1 MTLGEFGKS
10 VEPGSVVCEDAFAA
24 IARIR
29 PTKTST
35 NMQTRF
41 ETDSMGKMEVPA
53 DALYGASTQRA
64 VLNFP
69 VSGYRFSRP
78 LIRALGLIKW
88 AAALAN
94 RDLGKLSEQRAQFI
108 AQAAEEVVGGKWDA
122 HFPID
127 IFQTGS
133 GTSTNMN
140 ANEVI
145 ANRCSQ
151 LAGKAIG
158 SKDPVHPNDHVN
170 MGQSSNDVIP
180 TSIHIAVAELIRSEL
195 MPALDH
201 LQQGLETKAQEFW
214 DVIKIGRTHLM
225 DATPVRLG
233 QEFSGY
239 AKQIEHGRLRAGN
252 AIAAVEELALGGT
265 AVGTGLNSHPEF
277 AGKVMGYLWNRT
289 GVAFREARNHF
300 EAQGAKDGLVEASSQ
315 LRTIAVSLFKIAN
328 DVRLLGSGP
337 RCGIGE
343 LQLPATQPGSSIMP
357 GKVNPVMCE
366 SVIQVCAQ
374 VFGNDTAVYWG
385 GATGQLDLNVMMP
398 VIAYNVLESSRLL
411 TNVVRIFQE
420 KCVSGI
426 TANRERCREVL
437 EYSMAMVTS
446 LAPVLGYDR
455 AAEIAKQSVQ
465 TGKTVRQLCLELQV
479 LPTDELE

>member
-1 MTLGEFGKS
+1 
-10 VEPGSVVCEDAFAA
+10 
-24 IARIR
+24 
-29 PTKTST
+29 
-35 NMQTRF
+35 MQTRT
-41 ETDSMGKMEVPA
+41 EKDSMGTMELPA
-53 DALYGASTQRA
+53 DALYGATTQRA

-69 VSGYRFSRP
+69 ISGYRFSRP
-78 LIRALGLIKW
+78 FIRAIGLVKW

-94 RDLGKLSEQRAQFI
+94 RDLGKLDDRRAQLI
-108 AQAAEEVVGGKWDA
+108 TEAAEEVIDGRWDSQ
-122 HFPID
+122 FPID

-151 LAGKAIG
+151 LDGKPIG

-180 TSIHIAVAELIRSEL
+180 TSIHIAVAESIRSEL

-201 LQQGLETKAQEFW
+201 LQQGLEAKAHEFW
-214 DVIKIGRTHLM
+214 EVIKIGRTHLM

-239 AKQIEHGRLRAGN
+239 AKQVEYGKLRAGN

-265 AVGTGLNSHPEF
+265 AVGTGLNCHPEF
-277 AGKVMGYLWNRT
+277 AGKVMGHLWNRT

-300 EAQGAKDGLVEASSQ
+300 EAQGAKDGLVEASGQMRS
-315 LRTIAVSLFKIAN
+315 IAVSLFKIAN
-328 DVRLLGSGP
+328 DIRLMASGP

-343 LQLPATQPGSSIMP
+343 IQLPATQPGSSIMP

-366 SVIQVCAQ
+366 SVVQVCAQ

-385 GATGQLDLNVMMP
+385 GANGHLELNVMMP
-398 VIAYNVLESSRLL
+398 VMAHNVLESIRLL
-411 TNVVRIFQE
+411 SNVAHVFQD
-420 KCVSGI
+420 KCIGGI
-426 TANRERCREVL
+426 IANRERCRELVEL
-437 EYSMAMVTS
+437 SMAMVTS
-446 LAPVLGYDR
+446 LAPIIGYDR
-455 AAEIAKQSVQ
+455 AAEIAKESAA
-465 TGKTVRQLCLELQV
+465 TGKTVRQICREREV
-479 LPTDELE
+479 LPEDQLERALDPVEMTKPGGEGSAGG

>member
-1 MTLGEFGKS
+1 
-10 VEPGSVVCEDAFAA
+10 
-24 IARIR
+24 
-29 PTKTST
+29 
-35 NMQTRF
+35 MQTRI
-41 ETDSMGKMEVPA
+41 EKDSMGTMELPA
-53 DALYGASTQRA
+53 DALYGATTQRA

-69 VSGYRFSRP
+69 ISGYRFSRP
-78 LIRALGLIKW
+78 FIRALGLVKW

-94 RDLGKLSEQRAQFI
+94 RDLGRLEEKRAQLI
-108 AQAAEEVVGGKWDA
+108 AEAAEEIIDGQWDSQ
-122 HFPID
+122 FPID

-151 LAGKAIG
+151 LDGKAIG

-180 TSIHIAVAELIRSEL
+180 TSIHIAAAELVRSEL

-201 LQQGLETKAQEFW
+201 LQQGLEAKAHEFW
-214 DVIKIGRTHLM
+214 EVIKIGRTHLM

-239 AKQIEHGRLRAGN
+239 AKQVEYGRLRAGN

-277 AGKVMGYLWNRT
+277 SGKVMGYLWNRT

-300 EAQGAKDGLVEASSQ
+300 EAQGAKDGLVEASGQMRS
-315 LRTIAVSLFKIAN
+315 IAVSLFKIAN
-328 DVRLLGSGP
+328 DIRLLASGP
-337 RCGIGE
+337 RCGLGE
-343 LQLPATQPGSSIMP
+343 IQLPTTQPGSSIMP

-366 SVIQVCAQ
+366 SVVQVCAQ
-374 VFGNDTAVYWG
+374 VFGNDTAVCWG
-385 GATGQLDLNVMMP
+385 GATGQLELNVMMP
-398 VIAYNVLESSRLL
+398 VMAHNVLESIRLL
-411 TNVVRIFQE
+411 SNVARVFQD
-420 KCVSGI
+420 KCVTGI
-426 TANRERCREVL
+426 VANRDRCNELVEL
-437 EYSMAMVTS
+437 SMAMVTS
-446 LAPVLGYDR
+446 LAPVIGYDR
-455 AAEIAKQSVQ
+455 AGEIAKESAA
-465 TGKTVRQLCLELQV
+465 TGKTVRQICRERQV
-479 LPTDELE
+479 LSEEQLNRALDPVEMTKPGGAGSTGG

>member
-1 MTLGEFGKS
+1 
-10 VEPGSVVCEDAFAA
+10 
-24 IARIR
+24 
-29 PTKTST
+29 
-35 NMQTRF
+35 MQTRI
-41 ETDSMGKMEVPA
+41 EKDSMGTMEVPA
-53 DALYGASTQRA
+53 DALYGATTQRA

-69 VSGYRFSRP
+69 ISGYRFSRP
-78 LIRALGLIKW
+78 FIRALGLVKW
-88 AAALAN
+88 AAAQAN
-94 RDLGKLSEQRAQFI
+94 RDLGKLDERRAQLI
-108 AQAAEEVVGGKWDA
+108 TAAAEEVIEGRWDSQ
-122 HFPID
+122 FPID

-151 LAGKAIG
+151 LDGKAIG

-180 TSIHIAVAELIRSEL
+180 TSIHIAVAESVRSEL

-201 LQQGLETKAQEFW
+201 LQQGLEAKAHEFW
-214 DVIKIGRTHLM
+214 EVIKIGRTHLM

-239 AKQIEHGRLRAGN
+239 AKQVEYGKLRAGN

-300 EAQGAKDGLVEASSQ
+300 EAQGAKDGLVEASGQMRS
-315 LRTIAVSLFKIAN
+315 IAVSLFKIAN
-328 DVRLLGSGP
+328 DIRLLASGP

-343 LQLPATQPGSSIMP
+343 IQLPATQPGSSIMP

-366 SVIQVCAQ
+366 SVVQVCAQ
-374 VFGNDTAVYWG
+374 VFGNDTTVCWG
-385 GATGQLDLNVMMP
+385 GATGQLELNVMMP
-398 VIAYNVLESSRLL
+398 VMAHNVLESIRLL
-411 TNVVRIFQE
+411 SNVARAFQD
-420 KCVSGI
+420 KCISGI
-426 TANRERCREVL
+426 IANRDRCNELVEL
-437 EYSMAMVTS
+437 SMAMVTS
-446 LAPVLGYDR
+446 LAPLIGYDR
-455 AAEIAKQSVQ
+455 AAEIAKESAA
-465 TGKTVRQLCLELQV
+465 TGKTVRQICRERQV
-479 LPTDELE
+479 LPEDQLNRALDPVEMTKPGGEGSAGG

>member
-1 MTLGEFGKS
+1 
-10 VEPGSVVCEDAFAA
+10 
-24 IARIR
+24 
-29 PTKTST
+29 
-35 NMQTRF
+35 MQTRI
-41 ETDSMGKMEVPA
+41 EKDSMGTMELPA
-53 DALYGASTQRA
+53 DAIYGATTQRA

-69 VSGYRFSRP
+69 ISGYRFSRP
-78 LIRALGLIKW
+78 FIRALGLVKW
-88 AAALAN
+88 AAAQAN
-94 RDLGKLSEQRAQFI
+94 RDLGKLDEKRALLI
-108 AQAAEEVVGGKWDA
+108 TEAAEEVIEGHWDSQ
-122 HFPID
+122 FPID

-151 LAGKAIG
+151 LDGKAIG

-180 TSIHIAVAELIRSEL
+180 TSIHIAVAESVRSEL

-201 LQQGLETKAQEFW
+201 LQQGLEAKAHEFW
-214 DVIKIGRTHLM
+214 EVIKIGRTHLM

-239 AKQIEHGRLRAGN
+239 AKQVEYGKLRAGN

-300 EAQGAKDGLVEASSQ
+300 EAQGAKDGLVEASGQMRS
-315 LRTIAVSLFKIAN
+315 IAVSLFKIAN
-328 DVRLLGSGP
+328 DIRLLASGP

-343 LQLPATQPGSSIMP
+343 IQLPATQPGSSIMP

-366 SVIQVCAQ
+366 SVVQVCAQ
-374 VFGNDTAVYWG
+374 VFGNDTTVCWG
-385 GATGQLDLNVMMP
+385 GANGQLELNVMMP
-398 VIAYNVLESSRLL
+398 VMAHNVLESIRLL
-411 TNVVRIFQE
+411 SNVARAFQD
-420 KCVSGI
+420 KCISGI
-426 TANRERCREVL
+426 IANQDRCNELVEL
-437 EYSMAMVTS
+437 SMAMVTS
-446 LAPVLGYDR
+446 LAPLIGYDR
-455 AAEIAKQSVQ
+455 AAEIAKESAA
-465 TGKTVRQLCLELQV
+465 TGKTVRQICRERQV
-479 LPTDELE
+479 LPEDQLNRALDPVEMTKPGGDGSTGG

>member
-1 MTLGEFGKS
+1 
-10 VEPGSVVCEDAFAA
+10 
-24 IARIR
+24 
-29 PTKTST
+29 
-35 NMQTRF
+35 MQTRI
-41 ETDSMGKMEVPA
+41 EKDSMGTMELPA
-53 DALYGASTQRA
+53 DAIYGATTQRA

-69 VSGYRFSRP
+69 ISGYRFSRP
-78 LIRALGLIKW
+78 FIRALGLVKW
-88 AAALAN
+88 AAAQAN
-94 RDLGKLSEQRAQFI
+94 RDLGKLDEKRALLI
-108 AQAAEEVVGGKWDA
+108 TEAAEEVIEGHWDSQ
-122 HFPID
+122 FPID

-151 LAGKAIG
+151 LDGKAIG

-180 TSIHIAVAELIRSEL
+180 TSIHIAVAESVRSEL

-201 LQQGLETKAQEFW
+201 LQQGLEAKAHEFW
-214 DVIKIGRTHLM
+214 EVIKIGRTHLM

-239 AKQIEHGRLRAGN
+239 AKQVEYGKLRGGN

-277 AGKVMGYLWNRT
+277 AGKVMGHLWNRT

-300 EAQGAKDGLVEASSQ
+300 EAQGAKDGLVEASGQMRS
-315 LRTIAVSLFKIAN
+315 IAVSLFKIAN
-328 DVRLLGSGP
+328 DIRLLASGP

-343 LQLPATQPGSSIMP
+343 IQLPATQPGSSIMP

-366 SVIQVCAQ
+366 SVVQVCAQ
-374 VFGNDTAVYWG
+374 VFGNDTTVCWG
-385 GATGQLDLNVMMP
+385 GANGQLELNVMMP
-398 VIAYNVLESSRLL
+398 VMAHNVLESIRLL
-411 TNVVRIFQE
+411 SNVARAFQD
-420 KCVSGI
+420 KCISGI
-426 TANRERCREVL
+426 IANRDRCNELVEL
-437 EYSMAMVTS
+437 SMAMVTS
-446 LAPVLGYDR
+446 LAPLIGYDR
-455 AAEIAKQSVQ
+455 AAEIAKESAA
-465 TGKTVRQLCLELQV
+465 TGKTVRQICRERQV
-479 LPTDELE
+479 LPEDQLNRALDPVEMTKPGGDGSTGG

>member
-1 MTLGEFGKS
+1 
-10 VEPGSVVCEDAFAA
+10 
-24 IARIR
+24 
-29 PTKTST
+29 
-35 NMQTRF
+35 MQTRI
-41 ETDSMGKMEVPA
+41 EKDSMGTMELPA
-53 DALYGASTQRA
+53 DALYGATTQRA

-69 VSGYRFSRP
+69 ISGYRFSRP
-78 LIRALGLIKW
+78 FIRALGLVKW

-94 RDLGKLSEQRAQFI
+94 RDLGRLDEKRAQLI
-108 AQAAEEVVGGKWDA
+108 AEAAEEIIDGQWDSQ
-122 HFPID
+122 FPID

-151 LAGKAIG
+151 LDGKAIG

-180 TSIHIAVAELIRSEL
+180 TSIHIAAAELVRSEL

-201 LQQGLETKAQEFW
+201 LQQGLEAKAHEFW
-214 DVIKIGRTHLM
+214 EVIKIGRTHLM

-239 AKQIEHGRLRAGN
+239 AKQVEYGRLRAGN

-277 AGKVMGYLWNRT
+277 SGKVMGYLWNRT

-300 EAQGAKDGLVEASSQ
+300 EAQGAKDGLVEASGQMRS
-315 LRTIAVSLFKIAN
+315 IAVSLFKIAN
-328 DVRLLGSGP
+328 DIRLLASGP
-337 RCGIGE
+337 RCGLGE
-343 LQLPATQPGSSIMP
+343 IQLPATQPGSSIMP

-366 SVIQVCAQ
+366 SVVQVCAQ
-374 VFGNDTAVYWG
+374 VLGNDTAVCWG
-385 GATGQLDLNVMMP
+385 GATGQLELNVMMP
-398 VIAYNVLESSRLL
+398 VMAHNVLESIRLL
-411 TNVVRIFQE
+411 SNVAQAFQD
-420 KCVSGI
+420 KCISGI
-426 TANRERCREVL
+426 VANRDRCKELVEL
-437 EYSMAMVTS
+437 SMAMVTS
-446 LAPVLGYDR
+446 LAPVIGYDR
-455 AAEIAKQSVQ
+455 AAEIAKESAT
-465 TGKTVRQLCLELQV
+465 TGKTVRQICRERQV
-479 LPTDELE
+479 LPEDQLNRALDPVEMTKPGGEGSAGG